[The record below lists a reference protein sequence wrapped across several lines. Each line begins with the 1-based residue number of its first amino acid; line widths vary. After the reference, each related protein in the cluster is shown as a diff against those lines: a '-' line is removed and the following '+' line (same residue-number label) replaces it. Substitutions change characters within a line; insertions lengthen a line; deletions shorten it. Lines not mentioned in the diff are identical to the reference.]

1 MFKKFDNIIRALV
14 TLLVTSTLEG
24 WPDYLLTTVDGAK
37 SDTGPIYN
45 NNLEWVPFLFV
56 AFISVGSFFCIN
68 LFIAIVS
75 MKFNEA
81 LERNKNKYL
90 NKD

>member
-1 MFKKFDNIIRALV
+1 MFVF
-14 TLLVTSTLEG
+14 
-24 WPDYLLTTVDGAK
+24 
-37 SDTGPIYN
+37 
-45 NNLEWVPFLFV
+45 
-56 AFISVGSFFCIN
+56 FIAIGSFFCIN

-81 LERNKNKYL
+81 LEKNKNKYL